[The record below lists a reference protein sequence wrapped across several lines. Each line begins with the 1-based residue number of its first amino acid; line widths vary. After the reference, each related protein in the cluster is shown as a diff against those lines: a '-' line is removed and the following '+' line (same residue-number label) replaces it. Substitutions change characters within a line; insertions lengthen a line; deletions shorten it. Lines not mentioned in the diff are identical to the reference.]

1 MPLST
6 WLNATNGVV
15 ILTLCIG
22 MVSIIIASIALTRNP
37 NSATNSMLEHGSQG
51 DLYVTTEHARSIIFA
66 QRTSNLEKVVALDS
80 AALDSAAKP
89 IEITPPSNS
98 PITTSTKSLVPN
110 EVGRFDSDGKF
121 GVNTSGPLAWQHI
134 ESSEDKYPH
143 LRLASDPNNY
153 ADMRTDADGVL
164 HISTVAGA
172 LNIDE
177 HRVESSVWPFVT
189 EMDQAVGSTNDVE
202 FNSISVGNSSS
213 LLSTDTHGGLI
224 LKSAQSYI
232 VLNNVNI
239 STNALQ
245 NVRTLDQSLSMNSDT
260 IFRSTT
266 LNDQNGH
273 IASLTVNASNQLCV
287 NGIALSASNLNFN
300 PLNLN
305 MRGGV
310 LDTVQNIDPGTSPTF
325 AGITLTGL
333 SGILKVGSLGSIV
346 GQSTTDDLIE
356 GTNKFF
362 STALAQQAFT
372 GASPISIIN
381 GLITVHYSSNLKLA
395 AGGLLD
401 TAQDISTNSR
411 PRFAGLSISG
421 ISGILSATPDGVI
434 STESVSTDSLSEG
447 KTNFYCTQDRLQ
459 TFLQGAYTHTNL
471 HLTDSKLDTIQDIST
486 TSLPQFAGLLITGL
500 EGVLK
505 ASAGQVTASATTDDM
520 SEGANNLYFTQGHVQ
535 TFLQGAYHPTNLR
548 LTDSKLNT
556 VQDISTTSSPHFAGL
571 LISGLNGVVKAN
583 AGQVTA
589 NATTDDMSEGANN
602 LYFTQGRVQSFLQGA
617 YHATNLRLTD
627 SKLNTV
633 QDISTTSGPSFA
645 QLFITGL
652 LNPNGV
658 LKAKGGQVTTG
669 VSTDDVKE
677 GLSNLYYTEDRVRS
691 VIQSYIITPKIGS
704 SAQSVGTTDSPTFA
718 GLTLTGLSGI
728 LKSTNGVISAT
739 NITTADVQ
747 EGGDK
752 LYFRNTLVHSALRQT
767 NPISV
772 SDGYIGLNYI
782 NTSFKLTAGG
792 ALDTIQSID
801 TSATPVFAGLSLTG
815 YSGILKASNT
825 GLISAGGVSTDDFIE
840 GSSNLF
846 FRTARAQSAIS
857 STSPISYSNGTMGL
871 NYSTVN
877 LQLTNGTL
885 DTVQDISTNAT
896 PTFGGLKL
904 GSSSGFLKASN
915 GTVSAETV
923 TTDDVKEGKTNLFF
937 TTQKAQSAVASTS
950 PISYSNGTIG
960 LNYSTVNLQLNYG
973 TLDTVQDISTNANPT
988 FSGLK
993 LGSYS
998 GFLKASNGTISAET
1012 VTTDDVNEGK
1022 TNLFFTTQKAQSAIA
1037 STSPISYSNGT
1048 IGLNYNT
1055 MNMKLTDGAIDTV
1068 QNIAT
1073 TASPTFAGLK
1083 VGSYS
1088 GVLSAT
1094 SGVISTMALT
1104 TADVSEPTEGKNL
1117 YFTDTRARNSLN
1129 AGTGITY
1136 DKTTGVIANSITTT
1150 TDLTEGTNLYYTDT
1164 KARSALN
1171 AGTGIDYNSST
1182 GTISATGVSSVTGT
1196 ENQITANASTGSIT
1210 LSLPQSINT
1219 TASPQFSTLGIGSA
1233 PVAGYGLNI
1242 SVPTGSA
1249 TNYGLYMFNTSAYT
1263 SSNDVGLWLNN
1274 TFTPSTTGASIISS
1288 KCTPAFN
1295 TSSGV
1300 VITAATGFD
1309 SSPSFNA
1316 GIGSSTYTT
1325 VYGISTNPVLT
1336 ITATTPLTVNNIRS
1350 LYLNPVA
1357 NLSGAAHLVN
1367 SMVGL
1372 YVNSGS
1378 ANLSNSST
1386 LSVGYNIYLNAY
1398 STGTFN
1404 YGLYVTGNYTKNN
1417 DQGLRLINTYTP
1429 TTNASGLYQARITPT
1444 FNASAGLTHSAYALD
1459 LTPNFNTSTT
1469 GTYTTVYGQN
1479 ISPVINASGVTAVT
1493 ITAMR
1498 GLSITPSINMS
1509 NAAHVLTNLNGIYV
1523 DVPSTNLG
1531 TGSITNSYG
1540 AYINVSSVATTNHGI
1555 FITGNF
1561 TKSSD
1566 LAFRLG
1572 SNITPASSA
1581 ATLYQTRLQG
1591 QFISSTGLTHSNAY
1605 GIDVNPTF
1613 VSTGTGTF
1621 TTLHAQN
1628 ISPVVNASGVSPIL
1642 IATLKGINVTP
1653 TLNLSNAAHTLGN
1666 YYGIYVDSG
1675 TVNLGTGSITNAY
1688 GGYFKTPTG
1697 TNTSALYADTIS
1709 CGNGGVTVPS
1719 STILYVSPTIP
1730 KTSAGTLAAV
1740 RIAGGTCSV
1749 TQNTTS
1755 EMAMVFANATL
1766 TVSGTGTGTSVASYI
1781 GKCNSSVQVGGTIT
1795 QMADF
1800 IAKGTLTYTAGTLT
1814 GAY

>member
-1 MPLST
+1 M
-6 WLNATNGVV
+6 
-15 ILTLCIG
+15 
-22 MVSIIIASIALTRNP
+22 
-37 NSATNSMLEHGSQG
+37 
-51 DLYVTTEHARSIIFA
+51 
-66 QRTSNLEKVVALDS
+66 
-80 AALDSAAKP
+80 
-89 IEITPPSNS
+89 
-98 PITTSTKSLVPN
+98 
-110 EVGRFDSDGKF
+110 
-121 GVNTSGPLAWQHI
+121 
-134 ESSEDKYPH
+134 
-143 LRLASDPNNY
+143 
-153 ADMRTDADGVL
+153 
-164 HISTVAGA
+164 
-172 LNIDE
+172 
-177 HRVESSVWPFVT
+177 
-189 EMDQAVGSTNDVE
+189 
-202 FNSISVGNSSS
+202 
-213 LLSTDTHGGLI
+213 
-224 LKSAQSYI
+224 
-232 VLNNVNI
+232 
-239 STNALQ
+239 
-245 NVRTLDQSLSMNSDT
+245 
-260 IFRSTT
+260 
-266 LNDQNGH
+266 
-273 IASLTVNASNQLCV
+273 
-287 NGIALSASNLNFN
+287 
-300 PLNLN
+300 
-305 MRGGV
+305 
-310 LDTVQNIDPGTSPTF
+310 
-325 AGITLTGL
+325 
-333 SGILKVGSLGSIV
+333 
-346 GQSTTDDLIE
+346 
-356 GTNKFF
+356 
-362 STALAQQAFT
+362 
-372 GASPISIIN
+372 
-381 GLITVHYSSNLKLA
+381 
-395 AGGLLD
+395 
-401 TAQDISTNSR
+401 
-411 PRFAGLSISG
+411 
-421 ISGILSATPDGVI
+421 
-434 STESVSTDSLSEG
+434 
-447 KTNFYCTQDRLQ
+447 
-459 TFLQGAYTHTNL
+459 
-471 HLTDSKLDTIQDIST
+471 QDIST
-486 TSLPQFAGLLITGL
+486 TSSPHFAGLLISGL

-520 SEGANNLYFTQGHVQ
+520 SEGANNLYFTQGRVQ

-589 NATTDDMSEGANN
+589 EATTDDMSEGTNNLYFTQGRVQSFLQGAYHATNLRLTDSKLDTVQDISTTSSPHFAGLLISGLNGVVKANAGQVTAEATTDDMSEGTNN

-1117 YFTDTRARNSLN
+1117 YFTDTRARNSLNAGTGITYDKTTGVIANSITTTTDLTEGTNLYYTDTKARSALN

-1814 GAY
+1814 GAYGYYSQQTLVGTTPIPVYAGFYADAPVLSSGSISYAYGAYFKNPATGTLRSALYTEDLNVGVSPVATPTLGDLRCVTAYAGNYRTSDTMFASVRNNNLFECAKYTVTWSLAIGFSSVYMQRVGYIVTVTIASFVMKTSTSSACTASNVLPGCPATVRIGCPIIAYNGGYTTCIFSVDSTGTMYIQSSVTASNITPLINSNIFPDAALLQTVQYSMQPL